1 MQGAGSWIVKG
12 VGFLRLNKNVGAEV
26 NVGEEGAQGAA
37 VSTAGAKGVS
47 GVRVVM
53 RKIGN
58 MELILNSRLFAGMAC
73 KKGCVRALLCAC
85 LCVVHRALT
94 FGAMYLLCV
103 CAHTCSQLHVYRGEK
118 AVIFSGMRDQGLV
131 TFLVRTSTP
140 AEANSLYEHLLSNCP
155 KA

>member
-1 MQGAGSWIVKG
+1 MPRGQLPARLRALEAASVSALHRQGRYW
-12 VGFLRLNKNVGAEV
+12 VGFERECPVV
-26 NVGEEGAQGAA
+26 C
-37 VSTAGAKGVS
+37 
-47 GVRVVM
+47 VRVCSASVSEVQTQA
-53 RKIGN
+53 GC
-58 MELILNSRLFAGMAC
+58 FAFLPGSQ
-73 KKGCVRALLCAC
+73 
-85 LCVVHRALT
+85 ALT

-103 CAHTCSQLHVYRGEK
+103 CAHTCSQLHFYRGEK